1 MTILAVD
8 LGGTRLKSAVLTGGV
23 PGAVTAVVHGGDW
36 LPALRTACS
45 AAGATSLALCVPG
58 VVDGGRVVSLPGK
71 LPGIENADLTALL
84 GLPVLLVVNDAI
96 AYGVG
101 AAVACSEHGRVV
113 VVTLGTGVGCA
124 VVEDGR
130 PLGRGPFGGGLLGG
144 QIVIGAQSGPIDT
157 SGTRGTFEAH
167 CRADSLVASVPGA
180 TDVASAYALVASGDP
195 AAVQGFSDYR
205 CWLVRGLAALCL
217 AHAPDCVVVGGG
229 AARPALLDGLEHDLR
244 AHLWHGQSVV
254 LRLDE
259 RGDAAALHGLGLL
272 LEDR

>member
-1 MTILAVD
+1 MTIVAVD

-23 PGAVTAVVHGGDW
+23 PGPVTAVAHGGDW
-36 LPALRTACS
+36 LPALRVAVSGAS
-45 AAGATSLALCVPG
+45 AVALCVPG
-58 VVDGGRVVSLPGK
+58 VVSSGRVVSLPGK
-71 LPGIENADLTALL
+71 LPGIENADLAELL

-101 AAVACSEHGRVV
+101 AATACSEHGRVV

-130 PLGRGPFGGGLLGG
+130 PLGRGPLGGGVLGG
-144 QIVIGAQSGPIDT
+144 QIVIGEQSGPIDT
-157 SGTRGTFEAH
+157 SGAQGTFEAR

-180 TDVASAYALVASGDP
+180 VDVASAYALVAAGNPD
-195 AAVQGFSDYR
+195 AVQGFSDYR
-205 CWLVRGLAALCL
+205 SWLVRGLAALCL
-217 AHAPDCVVVGGG
+217 AHAPDCAVVGGG
-229 AARPALLDGLEHDLR
+229 AARAELLDGLEHELR

-259 RGDAAALHGLGLL
+259 LGDAAALHGLGLL
-272 LEDR
+272 L